1 MKVVHHLHASFLHLP
16 TSITPEGP
24 QKGSS
29 GIGCAP
35 VLEAGDTDVAVMIA
49 APGVGIVS
57 VRLSERQLD
66 TFAHMLADAL
76 DRGLKAPEPF
86 NQVVSIN

>member
-1 MKVVHHLHASFLHLP
+1 MKVVHQLHASFLHQP
-16 TSITPEGP
+16 TSLTPEGP
-24 QKGSS
+24 QIVSP

-35 VLEAGDTDVAVMIA
+35 VLEAGDTDVAIMIA

-57 VRLSERQLD
+57 VRLTERQLD
-66 TFAHMLADAL
+66 TFAHMLVDAL
-76 DRGLKAPEPF
+76 DRGLKAPAPF